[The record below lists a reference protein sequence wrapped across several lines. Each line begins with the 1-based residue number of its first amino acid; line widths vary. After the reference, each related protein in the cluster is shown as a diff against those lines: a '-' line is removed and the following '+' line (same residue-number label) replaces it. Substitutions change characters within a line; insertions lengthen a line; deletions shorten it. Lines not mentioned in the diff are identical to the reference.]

1 METLVLD
8 LQSKNQISNYL
19 NENNLVKY
27 ETGILNEMLIAI
39 GETDLS
45 KLNWFNQFGDAFRVI
60 TMNVYAYR
68 KQLEFGFTE
77 IAFDQHGW
85 FKRPEFLDIE
95 DQIFGNPWHYGE
107 HSTLHLGRG
116 INQIWTYAL
125 DYNFGTAGGGSA
137 LSVYGKQF
145 KSRED
150 AMTCG
155 LNQLK
160 DMMTTKLN
168 NADTSNYK
176 QPIILATLRDITKA
190 QINMV
195 QLSLF

>member
-8 LQSKNQISNYL
+8 LQSKNQINEYL
-19 NENNLVKY
+19 NTNHLVMH
-27 ETGILNEMLIAI
+27 EAAILNELLAI
-39 GETDLS
+39 IKQNDLDRL
-45 KLNWFNQFGDAFRVI
+45 KWFNQFGDAFKVI

-85 FKRPEFLDIE
+85 IKRPEFLDIE

-116 INQIWTYAL
+116 ISQTWTYAL

-150 AMTCG
+150 ALTCG
-155 LNQLK
+155 LNELK
-160 DMMTTKLN
+160 DMMADKIGN
-168 NADTSNYK
+168 SDTSNYK

-190 QINMV
+190 KINMV